1 MNGKKLLDLLERTDV
16 KLIEEAEKK
25 PNKIENYSSSNAS
38 DDCEKMPNLNKG
50 LFFWQNTKFAH
61 DKRGRIASCVR

>member
-1 MNGKKLLDLLERTDV
+1 MNGKKPLDLLERTDV
-16 KLIEEAEKK
+16 KLIEEAEK
-25 PNKIENYSSSNAS
+25 NLSNTETDSSSNNS

-61 DKRGRIASCVR
+61 DKRGRTASCVR